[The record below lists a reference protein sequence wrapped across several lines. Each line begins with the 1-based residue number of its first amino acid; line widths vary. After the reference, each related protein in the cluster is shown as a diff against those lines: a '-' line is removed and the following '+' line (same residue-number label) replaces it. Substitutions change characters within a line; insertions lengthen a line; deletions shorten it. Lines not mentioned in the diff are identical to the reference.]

1 VNLTLSKRG
10 DYVVRSALCLA
21 RAYPGG
27 APVKRRQLALE
38 VGVPRTF
45 ASQVLGDLIRAGLAA
60 SSFGAHGGYRLA
72 RDPAQ
77 VSLLELLEAGEGP
90 LVPDLC
96 ALGGEPCREDAPCP
110 LHEAWSKGVD
120 ALRAVLAET
129 RLADLAAAEW
139 PRGSGG
145 STPGA
150 RTVASAV
157 PVADSVQ
164 VETGAPEV
172 ARRLR
177 SGGGW
182 LVPHLEGALAEGEA
196 VRIRVGPGGPA
207 WLGKTVAVHLGT
219 ATGDEEDLA
228 IPLAWEATGRTGL
241 FPRLEGELRLVALDP
256 DRAELRLSGRYR
268 PPLGRA
274 GQVLDEALLARIARA
289 TVRSFLRRL
298 ARALEED
305 DPARQAR
312 PGAGTPAAP
321 AASTILAGPRRPA

>member
-1 VNLTLSKRG
+1 M
-10 DYVVRSALCLA
+10 CLA

-27 APVKRRQLALE
+27 TPVKRRQLALE

-45 ASQVLGDLIRAGLAA
+45 ASQVLGDLIHAGLAV

-72 RDPAQ
+72 RDPAE
-77 VSLLELLEAGEGP
+77 VSLLEVVEAGEGP

-96 ALGGEPCREDAPCP
+96 ALGADPCRDDAPCP
-110 LHEAWSKGVD
+110 LHEAWTRGVG

-139 PRGSGG
+139 PPAASA
-145 STPGA
+145 PADA
-150 RTVASAV
+150 RSVAPAV

-164 VETGAPEV
+164 VELGAQDV
-172 ARRLR
+172 GRRLR
-177 SGGGW
+177 GGGGW

-196 VRIRVGPGGPA
+196 VRIRIGPGGPA
-207 WLGKTVAVHLGT
+207 WLGKTVAVRLG
-219 ATGDEEDLA
+219 APVGEDEDLA
-228 IPLAWEATGRTGL
+228 IPLAWEATGPTGL
-241 FPRLEGELRLVALDP
+241 FPRLEGELHLVALDP
-256 DRAELRLSGRYR
+256 DRSELRLVGRYR

-305 DPARQAR
+305 DRSGEDR
-312 PGAGTPAAP
+312 SGAGALTVADSTP
-321 AASTILAGPRRPA
+321 LRAGPPSLP